1 MNITKKH
8 QYGLAAM
15 AQLGFFFDQGPVQLR
30 FISEKANV
38 PHAFLEQL
46 ILDLKKA
53 RLVKSTRGAKGGYQ
67 LTSSPQD
74 ISVEAIFSAIDPLA
88 CDAKSSDAL
97 VAFWVNFNQHVNE
110 FLKVSLQSVMEDV
123 INKEQVLTYTI

>member
-15 AQLGFFFDQGPVQLR
+15 MQLGFFFEQGPVQLR
-30 FISEKANV
+30 FISDKANV

-67 LTSSPQD
+67 LATSPQN
-74 ISVEAIFSAIDPLA
+74 ISVEDIFSAIDPLA
-88 CDAKSSDAL
+88 CEAKSSDAL
-97 VAFWVNFNQHVNE
+97 VVFWANFNQHVSK
-110 FLKVSLQSVMEDV
+110 FLNVSLQSVMEDAL
-123 INKEQVLTYTI
+123 NKEQVLTYTI